1 MTMTARHIRVL
12 LTVAAAVTV
21 GALSLT
27 PGEAHKAIT
36 SKYTYNDDVFPILR
50 DKCARCHVA
59 GGVAPMSLMTYDEAF
74 PWAESIR
81 AELVANHM
89 PPWNAEEGFGAL
101 KAAHTLSPRELDIIL
116 TWATGGN
123 PRGQLDQKLPPI
135 ALKNDWTMGAP
146 DLALQL
152 PSEFTVVADKMED
165 WHEFVVPIGT
175 SEPRWVRAVDLLPGS
190 PSIVRSATI
199 SLRTSSM
206 ERDSSA
212 GSGSSRAVSRDEGVG
227 RPSSAGAGAAP
238 PVPEHVL
245 AYWLPGQDPQPAAG
259 AAFRVPAGAQ
269 LAVRIHYKKTWQ
281 FEGKAL
287 SDRSTVG
294 IYFAKDAAPHELL
307 TLALS
312 APAPASND
320 TKDITFTRTLNEDVQ
335 AIAVSPDDVPA
346 NISVQV
352 VAIRPDGSRT
362 PMIRLSTRPDWSRR
376 YWFER
381 PLSFPRGTRIEVTAK
396 LDDPDILSAAFGG
409 PATPPAAAS
418 GPFRLTLNVV
428 RPNAKPSA
436 P

>member
-12 LTVAAAVTV
+12 LMAAATVTV

-123 PRGQLDQKLPPI
+123 PRGQIDQKLPPI

-146 DLALQL
+146 DLALPL
-152 PSEFTVVADKMED
+152 PSEFTVAADKIED
-165 WHEFVVPIGT
+165 WHEFVVPLTTT
-175 SEPRWVRAVDLLPGS
+175 SERWVRAVDLLPGT

-199 SLRTSSM
+199 SV
-206 ERDSSA
+206 A
-212 GSGSSRAVSRDEGVG
+212 GSSRAS
-227 RPSSAGAGAAP
+227 SSAEASASS

-245 AYWLPGQDPQPAAG
+245 ARWLPGQDPEPARAS
-259 AAFRVPAGAQ
+259 AFRVPAGAQ
-269 LAVRIHYKKTWQ
+269 LTVRIHYKKTWQ

-294 IYFAKDAAPHELL
+294 IYFAKDAGPHELL

-312 APAPASND
+312 APGPSAND

-335 AIAVSPDDVPA
+335 AVAVSPDDVPP
-346 NISVQV
+346 NISVQM

-376 YWFER
+376 YWFEQ
-381 PLSFPRGTRIEVTAK
+381 PLTFPRGTRIEVTAK
-396 LDDPDILSAAFGG
+396 LDDPDILSTAFGG
-409 PATPPAAAS
+409 PSTPPAAAS
-418 GPFRLTLNVV
+418 GPLRLTLNVV